1 MRSAFALRIFSG
13 KNILNFAFVALCGA
27 LQTPFHGRGRNGKRH
42 LQRRFLRK
50 RGAVVSIL
58 ALSVTYGDS
67 SPKGRALGSPRKRH
81 LFAKASPF
89 GRGGFAK
96 QRRRGRGRLRGRYPL
111 SLLTAFAASSP
122 KGTPY
127 GNAGNFAAT
136 AEAVPLRDDFPRSR
150 GRCRVATKG
159 GVWLDAK
166 RQDGRGT
173 SPIFS
178 LPCND
183 PPRSTVCST
192 GKVSEFC
199 PAAEGRK
206 ADRMPVLGRQSCAFR
221 RF

>member
-1 MRSAFALRIFSG
+1 MFLQFTPAYG
-13 KNILNFAFVALCGA
+13 FAF
-27 LQTPFHGRGRNGKRH
+27 LQSGILLRAVFHKPPGRKTRCGKRT
-42 LQRRFLRK
+42 QT
-50 RGAVVSIL
+50 AVFHTVFTPQ
-58 ALSVTYGDS
+58 A
-67 SPKGRALGSPRKRH
+67 
-81 LFAKASPF
+81 
-89 GRGGFAK
+89 
-96 QRRRGRGRLRGRYPL
+96 RRGSYPPSGDDAEVTPSGANAPAPPRGRLMAMPETL
-111 SLLTAFAASSP
+111 PPPP
-122 KGTPY
+122 K
-127 GNAGNFAAT
+127 
-136 AEAVPLRDDFPRSR
+136 AVPLRDDFPRSG

-183 PPRSTVCST
+183 TPRSTVCST

-206 ADRMPVLGRQSCAFR
+206 ADRMPVLGRQSCAFC

>member
-1 MRSAFALRIFSG
+1 MECAPRSLCAYSAERIFIISRLSRSAERS
-13 KNILNFAFVALCGA
+13 KRY
-27 LQTPFHGRGRNGKRH
+27 FHGRGRNGKRH

-50 RGAVVSIL
+50 RGAGVSIL

-67 SPKGRALGSPRKRH
+67 SPKGRALGSPRKLH

-96 QRRRGRGRLRGRYPL
+96 QRRRGRGRL
-111 SLLTAFAASSP
+111 
-122 KGTPY
+122 
-127 GNAGNFAAT
+127 
-136 AEAVPLRDDFPRSR
+136 
-150 GRCRVATKG
+150 
-159 GVWLDAK
+159 
-166 RQDGRGT
+166 RGT

-206 ADRMPVLGRQSCAFR
+206 ADRMPVLGRQSCAFC

>member
-1 MRSAFALRIFSG
+1 MQGGSFFSLLLVYHNQKHISMQKEKSLRPTAGRFGMRSAFALRIFSG

-27 LQTPFHGRGRNGKRH
+27 LQTHFHGRGRNGKRH

-50 RGAVVSIL
+50 RGAGVSIL

-67 SPKGRALGSPRKRH
+67 SPKGRALGSPRKLH

-96 QRRRGRGRLRGRYPL
+96 QRRRGRGRL
-111 SLLTAFAASSP
+111 
-122 KGTPY
+122 
-127 GNAGNFAAT
+127 
-136 AEAVPLRDDFPRSR
+136 
-150 GRCRVATKG
+150 
-159 GVWLDAK
+159 
-166 RQDGRGT
+166 RGT

-206 ADRMPVLGRQSCAFR
+206 ADRMPVLGRQSCAFC

>member
-1 MRSAFALRIFSG
+1 M
-13 KNILNFAFVALCGA
+13 
-27 LQTPFHGRGRNGKRH
+27 PFHGRGRKGKRH

-50 RGAVVSIL
+50 RGAAVSIL

-67 SPKGRALGSPRKRH
+67 SPKGRALGSPRKLH

-96 QRRRGRGRLRGRYPL
+96 QRRRGRGRLQGRHPL

-127 GNAGNFAAT
+127 GNAGSFAAT
-136 AEAVPLRDDFPRSR
+136 AEAVPLGKVSSPQ
-150 GRCRVATKG
+150 AMTE
-159 GVWLDAK
+159 GV
-166 RQDGRGT
+166 

-183 PPRSTVCST
+183 TPRSTVCST

-206 ADRMPVLGRQSCAFR
+206 ADRMPVLGRQSCAFC

>member
-1 MRSAFALRIFSG
+1 M
-13 KNILNFAFVALCGA
+13 
-27 LQTPFHGRGRNGKRH
+27 QGRH
-42 LQRRFLRK
+42 
-50 RGAVVSIL
+50 
-58 ALSVTYGDS
+58 
-67 SPKGRALGSPRKRH
+67 
-81 LFAKASPF
+81 
-89 GRGGFAK
+89 
-96 QRRRGRGRLRGRYPL
+96 PL

-136 AEAVPLRDDFPRSR
+136 AEAVPLRDDFPRSG

-183 PPRSTVCST
+183 TPRSTVCST

-206 ADRMPVLGRQSCAFR
+206 ADRMPVLGRKSCAFLQILTELSQKIR
-221 RF
+221 RPAIESIRLACIIGMLGTHCPIKREELLRRAVRQRNGRIRWKNSVSKNHLRCWLQSSWC